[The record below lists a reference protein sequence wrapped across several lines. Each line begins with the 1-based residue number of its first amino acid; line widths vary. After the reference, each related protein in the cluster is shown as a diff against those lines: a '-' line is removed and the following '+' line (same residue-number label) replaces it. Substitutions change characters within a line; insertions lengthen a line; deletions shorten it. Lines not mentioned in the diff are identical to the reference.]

1 MGEKQKKPVQAPST
15 ARAER
20 LKLALKAN
28 MSRRKA
34 QARARALNSDP
45 KETKDD

>member
-1 MGEKQKKPVQAPST
+1 MAEKQKKPVKAPSA

-20 LKLALKAN
+20 LKVALKAN

-34 QARARALNSDP
+34 QARARAQNDDP
-45 KETKDD
+45 KETKDG

>member
-1 MGEKQKKPVQAPST
+1 MAEKQKKSVKAPST

-20 LKLALKAN
+20 LKVTLKAN

-34 QARARALNSDP
+34 QARARAQSSDP